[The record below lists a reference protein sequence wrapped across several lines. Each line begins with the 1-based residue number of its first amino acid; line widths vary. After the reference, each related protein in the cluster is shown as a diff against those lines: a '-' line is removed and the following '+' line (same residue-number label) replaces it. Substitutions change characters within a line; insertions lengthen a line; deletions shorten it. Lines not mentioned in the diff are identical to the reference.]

1 MTQGYTRPTAAIN
14 NEYSGTERDELYNA
28 GGVIAVTSRILA
40 VDFLTD
46 RVPADKVTGLVVW
59 DAHRVSETS
68 SEAFIL
74 RLFRQKNKVGFIKG
88 ISDSAD
94 SFSAGFFKVEKVMKS
109 LFVKKLFL
117 WPRFHVTVT
126 ECLNENGIDL
136 VELKQAMTPS
146 LLGLQSA
153 IVDAMDACLVEIRK
167 NNKVDLS
174 ELTMETALLAAFDA
188 VVRRQL
194 MPVWNKVGAKTKQL
208 VEDLK
213 TLRKLLAFVA
223 DYDCVTFLDLLDN
236 LARSAINTDTG
247 HAPFWMYMGAGR
259 RLLDLAKARVF
270 ETVDVDDDAEAHA
283 DHAGGRNVR
292 ASKSLHLRPEIGQ
305 DIVYRGKRLLVKLEK
320 NPKWTLLRDVMEEIE
335 ATRAEVA
342 RAQNVGAGQSMS
354 LGPTLVI
361 VRDERTASQAR
372 DVLTYDVA
380 ACLTHAFRRYC
391 HKRLDAL
398 RQQRPHAA
406 GNAGKERSGRPGGE
420 QWWLER
426 DQGMDL
432 NNAQIES
439 RLLATRALK
448 GGWQDLPDKDHVV
461 TPAGPAGAA
470 CAVDNKSDNME
481 EDGQKVGARIVGKK
495 RMLHRM
501 TEDAA
506 EDESDDNETLAAKE
520 QRMRAANEFLR
531 SSSESCSAASSDSD
545 DSEVSCP
552 SPFAAAAQRARSQNG
567 LGGSRAAEDASGDH
581 QDLGRRPAKKNCVL
595 ETSQAADACNTSPSV
610 SVVRQTED
618 RGGSKGITVQGN
630 VTADLKE
637 HRGVQNDS
645 KQRRNDDSSEEKM
658 LESTQAVL
666 GLTSDMLRKWITADL
681 KAFRDHLAGQDTGDL
696 GNGEVARQGLLESF
710 LVAVEM
716 WQPGAAHGGF
726 ASFLEEWQASV
737 PMGLSHVIAHVSS
750 DLAAFQGL
758 EGEHSDSDVASE
770 VKQLLMRMRRL
781 YELNLPLAFCGK
793 SVNAFHSLSS
803 VSKSKSVT
811 QRSQTMT
818 TRMKWGRRMR
828 KIVSTDRPRKVQ

>member
-1 MTQGYTRPTAAIN
+1 MSQGYTRPTAAIN

-117 WPRFHVTVT
+117 WPRFHVTVA
-126 ECLNENGIDL
+126 ECLNSNDIDL

-167 NNKVDLS
+167 SNRVDLS

-270 ETVDVDDDAEAHA
+270 EAVDVDDDAEAHA
-283 DHAGGRNVR
+283 HDAGGRSVR
-292 ASKSLHLRPEIGQ
+292 ASKALHLRPEIGQ
-305 DIVYRGKRLLVKLEK
+305 DIVYRGKRLRVKLEK

-342 RAQNVGAGQSMS
+342 RAQSAEAGQSVS

-380 ACLTHAFRRYC
+380 ACLSHAFRRYC

-406 GNAGKERSGRPGGE
+406 GNAGKGRSGRPGGE

-426 DQGMDL
+426 DEGMDL

-448 GGWQDLPDKDHVV
+448 GVWQDLPEKDHVV

-470 CAVDNKSDNME
+470 CSRASVCAVDNKSDNIE
-481 EDGQKVGARIVGKK
+481 EDGQKLGAKVLGKK

-506 EDESDDNETLAAKE
+506 QDESDDNETLAAKE

-531 SSSESCSAASSDSD
+531 SSSGSCAGSAASSDSD

-567 LGGSRAAEDASGDH
+567 LGENRAAANASSDH
-581 QDLGRRPAKKNCVL
+581 QDLGRRPAKKTCVL
-595 ETSQAADACNTSPSV
+595 ETSQAAHACNFAPSV
-610 SVVRQTED
+610 AVLRQAEN
-618 RGGSKGITVQGN
+618 RGGSEGIIGQGD

-637 HRGVQNDS
+637 HCGMQDNS
-645 KQRRNDDSSEEKM
+645 KQWLNDDSSEEKM
-658 LESTQAVL
+658 LEATHAVL
-666 GLTSDMLRKWITADL
+666 GLTRDMLRKWITADL
-681 KAFRDHLAGQDTGDL
+681 KAFRDHLVGQDTGDL

-716 WQPGAAHGGF
+716 WQPGAPHGGF

-758 EGEHSDSDVASE
+758 ESEHSDSDVASE

-781 YELNLPLAFCGK
+781 YELNLPLALCGE
-793 SVNAFHSLSS
+793 SVSAFHSLSS
-803 VSKSKSVT
+803 VSKSK
-811 QRSQTMT
+811 
-818 TRMKWGRRMR
+818 
-828 KIVSTDRPRKVQ
+828 